1 MKGEHTGR
9 SRNGHETQGGGN
21 GAEAKVGARTSH
33 VSSRKSFV
41 LRPPKPPNTT
51 MDLWHATAV
60 WACRGIGATSP
71 ELRDHSFVHAFCAAT
86 GQSASRASNRRICV
100 YMTGN
105 GSGLEET
112 EEEVRSGMN

>member
-1 MKGEHTGR
+1 M
-9 SRNGHETQGGGN
+9 
-21 GAEAKVGARTSH
+21 GARTSH

-60 WACRGIGATSP
+60 WACRGIGATPP

-86 GQSASRASNRRICV
+86 GQSASRASNRRICTK
-100 YMTGN
+100 YDWERKLG
-105 GSGLEET
+105 T
-112 EEEVRSGMN
+112 EASWRRQRRRLVRGMN